1 MSLNC
6 ILPWSLLP
14 SLGPSRHPLL
24 ISMFS
29 VFSYYIINISSRIF
43 SRLVFPEHH
52 LNNNM
57 IIIFPIPHHCY
68 SSIQLVVWVLSF
80 FDKSYKL
87 GASSASMKMVQQSRK
102 TIVVTEHTFETLRKM
117 GTVTESFNDVIAR
130 LIQNQKA
137 AMSGQSLAGS
147 SQNKAAAPLSTNGVE
162 SSNE

>member
-1 MSLNC
+1 
-6 ILPWSLLP
+6 
-14 SLGPSRHPLL
+14 
-24 ISMFS
+24 
-29 VFSYYIINISSRIF
+29 
-43 SRLVFPEHH
+43 
-52 LNNNM
+52 
-57 IIIFPIPHHCY
+57 
-68 SSIQLVVWVLSF
+68 
-80 FDKSYKL
+80 
-87 GASSASMKMVQQSRK
+87 MVQQSRK